1 MPSRTASRAR
11 TSPAPFAALLFV
23 VSQWFVGAWALAI
36 DEGSLALTQNT
47 QASDSDAVVDNAEA
61 TNDSTDSSEPT
72 NSELSNSEP
81 TKKDTELAIDPSQAR
96 PSLDYVPSET
106 ISEDK
111 SVSFPVDI

>member
-1 MPSRTASRAR
+1 MPSRTASRAK
-11 TSPAPFAALLFV
+11 TAPAPFAALLFV

-72 NSELSNSEP
+72 NSEP

>member
-11 TSPAPFAALLFV
+11 TAPAPFAALLFV

-47 QASDSDAVVDNAEA
+47 QAADSDAVVDNAEA
-61 TNDSTDSSEPT
+61 TNGSADSSEPT
-72 NSELSNSEP
+72 NSEP
-81 TKKDTELAIDPSQAR
+81 TKDTELAIDPSQAR
-96 PSLDYVPSET
+96 PSLDYVPSEA